1 VRRVTDP
8 LLTIGAFA
16 RAVGLSA
23 SALRY
28 YDECGLLTPAEV
40 DDTTGYRYY
49 TPALS
54 QQARLVAQLRELGVP
69 IPVMKQVLTGSPEQ
83 GRAVLRELV
92 TAQLAT
98 TQRVSSIVGQVL
110 AELDRTPEPA
120 GPTRAMVSG
129 PQLAAALRQ
138 VRAARAKGAS
148 TPLGCVVI
156 DVGEQG
162 LDVVATN
169 RHWMAVRT
177 LDVVSSG
184 PPTRCVLSAADVTEL
199 AGRLDSCTEVDL
211 DITENRLSA
220 AGGSWAGDD
229 RAYPAHRL
237 LLAGLEAAG
246 TRCVLPRAD
255 LLAAVES
262 LQRFAVTVTVDGN
275 RCRVAQRAQ
284 DPAVDIAA
292 TVSGPPMVM
301 HLSSTLV
308 RRAMDSTLG
317 PEVVWEMASP
327 STPLRISSP
336 YQPGFVALLMPRR
349 EE

>member
-1 VRRVTDP
+1 MTDP

-69 IPVMKQVLTGSPEQ
+69 IHVMKQVLTGSPEQ

-92 TAQLAT
+92 NAQQAT
-98 TQRVSSIVGQVL
+98 TERVSSIVGQVL

-120 GPTRAMVSG
+120 GPTRATVSG
-129 PQLAAALRQ
+129 LQLAAALRQ
-138 VRAARAKGAS
+138 VRPARAKGAR

-156 DVGEQG
+156 DVDERG

-177 LDVVSSG
+177 VNVVSSG
-184 PPTRCVLSAADVTEL
+184 PPTRCVLSAADAAEL
-199 AGRLDSCTEVDL
+199 AERLDSCTEVDL
-211 DITENRLSA
+211 DITENRLIA
-220 AGGSWAGDD
+220 AGGCWAGDD

-237 LLAGLEAAG
+237 FLAGLEAAV

-255 LLAAVES
+255 LMAAVES
-262 LQRFAVTVTVDGN
+262 VQRFAVTVAVDGT
-275 RCRVAQRAQ
+275 RCRVSRRAQ
-284 DPAVDIAA
+284 DPAVEVAA
-292 TVSGPPMVM
+292 TVSGPPVVM
-301 HLSSTLV
+301 HVSSTLV
-308 RRAMDSTLG
+308 QRAMNSTLG

-327 STPLRISSP
+327 IGPLRISSP
-336 YQPGFVALLMPRR
+336 YQPGYLALLMPRR